1 MSGHSSTSSGAD
13 PGSGSQQVGGEQ
25 EIFIRL
31 GGKPADLDQAT
42 KIVQALGGR
51 LLHAFPP
58 KFLVVMLPQAALA
71 RLKSGGPIR
80 SVHTGRIDLTGAD
93 HDLALAGAAWNNH
106 IDPQRRV
113 RQLADPHRGKPWDE
127 PGHQPPNPPHIQK
140 LFREQEQEFRRI
152 QGSEQSP
159 AVEGAPNYGIPV
171 LSGRIAVGVVW
182 VDSTVND
189 FIITDQE
196 KSKTLNETTTGLN
209 WLGGLEPS
217 AGVQWFYDFKRPKI
231 SLPSNSF
238 TAQNQNSWEDL
249 WRNAAL
255 SAMGYSGDLN
265 GLNSYI
271 NDIKGRNNAAWAY
284 AVFITKY
291 PKTWFAYTWGNHV
304 VMDFGVDGWGI
315 DNFHIVVAHETG
327 HIFGCP
333 DEYSSA
339 NCTCTS
345 LFGRYQNS
353 ERQLRELRRSL
364 RAVPHEPQ
372 YSGSVR
378 LYPRP
383 SRLERGGGADGRR
396 DGTEGNL
403 DLRPRQRRTGPADR
417 RRYLVGAGGRHNPI
431 PRASRRGVALPFGAT
446 PTSMLS
452 PARLF
457 TRQPSVRPRSTAAT
471 TARTSLRPALSS
483 PCGQETAATLRCAS
497 TPTAT
502 TST

>member
-152 QGSEQSP
+152 QGLQQSP

-231 SLPSNSF
+231 SLPSSSF

-345 LFGRYQNS
+345 LFGRYQIPNGNCES
-353 ERQLRELRRSL
+353 CAAHFVPCLMSHNTQ
-364 RAVPHEPQ
+364 AVCDYTRGHLGWNEVA
-372 YSGSVR
+372 VR
-378 LYPRP
+378 T
-383 SRLERGGGADGRR
+383 EGET
-396 DGTEGNL
+396 GTEGNL

-431 PRASRRGVALPFGAT
+431 PRASRRGVALPFGA
-446 PTSMLS
+446 
-452 PARLF
+452 
-457 TRQPSVRPRSTAAT
+457 PR
-471 TARTSLRPALSS
+471 
-483 PCGQETAATLRCAS
+483 LRCCLPRDSSRGSLQFVPNQRQQQRGEPAYARRCHRRADRRR
-497 TPTAT
+497 PLC
-502 TST
+502 